1 MAWRVSYV
9 AVQCGFKSWLMAENV
24 LIRQATT
31 ADIDTVMLLLELGR
45 QRMEASGNRQQWT
58 VGYPRRDTVEEDVR
72 RGQCYVMEM
81 AGILVATFVLAQ
93 GPDPT
98 YARIWYGQWID
109 NEQPYSVIHRMA
121 ARPTMHGVFALV
133 MQFCKRM
140 ATNLRIDTHQ
150 DNASMLHNIRKHG
163 FEYCGVIHVGDGS
176 ERLAFQWMDKDKP

>member
-1 MAWRVSYV
+1 
-9 AVQCGFKSWLMAENV
+9 MAENV

-31 ADIDTVMLLLELGR
+31 ADIDTVMLLLDLGR
-45 QRMEASGNRQQWT
+45 QRMGASGNRHQWT
-58 VGYPRRDTVEEDVR
+58 VGYPRRETVEEDVR
-72 RGQCYVMEM
+72 RGQCYVIEM

-98 YARIWYGQWID
+98 YARIWHGQWID

-150 DNASMLHNIRKHG
+150 DNAPMLYNIRKHG

-176 ERLAFQWMDKDKP
+176 ERLAFQWMDRDKP

>member
-1 MAWRVSYV
+1 
-9 AVQCGFKSWLMAENV
+9 MAENV

-45 QRMEASGNRQQWT
+45 QRMEASGNRHQWT

-98 YARIWYGQWID
+98 YARIWHGQWID
-109 NEQPYSVIHRMA
+109 NEQPYSVI
-121 ARPTMHGVFALV
+121 ALV

-163 FEYCGVIHVGDGS
+163 F
-176 ERLAFQWMDKDKP
+176 